1 MFSMTCLVN
10 LYCVCI
16 STTFDTSNNIPLSS
30 ENVTTNEGNNNE
42 EKRSDIDIISQ
53 KDPESTVEKSN
64 IMTQTTIEIATVIVI
79 TNNINTTPVT
89 LELRPSRDRTN

>member
-1 MFSMTCLVN
+1 MTCLVN

>member
-1 MFSMTCLVN
+1 M
-10 LYCVCI
+10 
-16 STTFDTSNNIPLSS
+16 
-30 ENVTTNEGNNNE
+30 TTNEGNNNE